1 MIPLYIK
8 AFEQESQIPY
18 FPLQAYPSLKP
29 LASWTRDLVQRV
41 EHFEKWAS
49 TAHPPIIFWMS
60 AFTFPTGFLTAVLQ
74 TCARQNNVA
83 YVLLLLD
90 FVVFFTPLLRTSMKI
105 LRSLVKYQ
113 WNSRGRGE
121 GVSHKLRKKAWI
133 SRGVTN
139 KDILELPEE
148 VWKNPGIYF
157 KKQVQ
162 LFFLK
167 KKIK

>member
-1 MIPLYIK
+1 MVKILRCRHYELYEFYGRLTSWETKLIIWNSSLFPPKKLDSIEGLQMILLYIK

-74 TCARQNNVA
+74 TCARQNNVSLCFA
-83 YVLLLLD
+83 SSWFCSLNSL
-90 FVVFFTPLLRTSMKI
+90 PLCWGH
-105 LRSLVKYQ
+105 Q
-113 WNSRGRGE
+113 W
-121 GVSHKLRKKAWI
+121 K
-133 SRGVTN
+133 
-139 KDILELPEE
+139 
-148 VWKNPGIYF
+148 F
-157 KKQVQ
+157 
-162 LFFLK
+162 
-167 KKIK
+167 